1 MNPLSVYAPC
11 GSATLVLSDSCAEPQ
26 TLSYSG
32 SLTMPVSSMGRA
44 ALPAGPLSEHLPE
57 QQSVQEVGGLLY
69 YGEWE
74 PAESEPDAPLIR

>member
-1 MNPLSVYAPC
+1 
-11 GSATLVLSDSCAEPQ
+11 
-26 TLSYSG
+26 
-32 SLTMPVSSMGRA
+32 MPVSSMGRA